1 MKLHVLSDRLS
12 LTHICGSLD
21 KEAKG
26 VYVGDLLSWVMSHA
40 VEGDV
45 WITIMSNVNV
55 AAVAS
60 LTEAAC
66 VILAEGV
73 EPDPE
78 TEGVE
83 GLLMGPDENVEI
95 LYRKEPYLTAPVEA
109 GECVG
114 EISYLVDGRIW
125 RRERLTAA
133 KDVEAIDF
141 VWCGRQILLRFL
153 VRSL

>member
-1 MKLHVLSDRLS
+1 MTYYNKEETRSDRENIQKPACRILRNVENATAGNS
-12 LTHICGSLD
+12 GKLKGSNGVMQTD
-21 KEAKG
+21 RKEALRYLGLGK
-26 VYVGDLLSWVMSHA
+26 H
-40 VEGDV
+40 
-45 WITIMSNVNV
+45 
-55 AAVAS
+55 
-60 LTEAAC
+60 
-66 VILAEGV
+66 

-114 EISYLVDGRIW
+114 EISYLVDGRVW

-141 VWCGRQILLRFL
+141 VWCGRQILWRFL